1 MKKLHTWIAKAI
13 LKKTVEAKD
22 YVIQDFFV
30 GLTDDP
36 KKRLFL
42 EHKVNKDD
50 GLYVYYEADSTK
62 EAKEAFDELFK
73 LDMNGAPSVK
83 KNKAGKYVYC
93 YHINGVTVECPACN

>member
-1 MKKLHTWIAKAI
+1 MKNLHTKIARAI
-13 LKKTVEAKD
+13 LKKTVEDKD

-42 EHKVNKDD
+42 EHKVDEDD
-50 GLYVYYEADSTK
+50 GLYVYYKAGSTEEAM
-62 EAKEAFDELFK
+62 EAFDELFK

-83 KNKAGKYVYC
+83 KNKKGQYVYC
-93 YHINGVTVECPACN
+93 YHINGITVECPTRN